1 MATINGTNGNNILN
15 GTSEDD
21 VIVSRGGADTVT
33 AGDGND
39 VIIIDVAPA
48 GSDTVD
54 GGAGIDIVVLDA
66 DYADFTISE
75 GTGTL
80 ILTGLDATTETLTNV
95 EQVVFNDQ
103 TIYIVGAGGY
113 PTIQAAVDAA
123 GPGGIILVTEGTYVE
138 QVDINGKTN
147 LTITAIDGADVTI
160 RAPADVVQNSTSSS
174 GRVNNAVVT
183 VENSTNVVIANITVD
198 GDGRANTVDGT
209 NAQYIGVLYRNASG
223 GLEDV
228 HVTGIRDPYPGGLTA
243 GGEPIVSGI
252 QRGVGVTVDN
262 DAPGMGDPL
271 LSFFME
277 GGSIS
282 DFQKNA
288 TVFNRA
294 ALTINGVTITG
305 GGAQT
310 INAQNGIQV
319 ANSTGTISNNII
331 TDIGYA
337 GTQVVYSGM
346 ILAFGNTDLDI
357 TGNTITGS
365 NVDSLDAKTVGIYVL
380 DFGPDNSGG
389 SITGNTISFVDS
401 AIDVSGDLGPETIL
415 ISGNSIT
422 DVDVTDPFAGGVSF
436 APNGSTNDVISGSD
450 AVDFLSGGAGTDTLS
465 GLGGNDVLD
474 GGTGS
479 DTLNGGLGLDTA
491 TYAGSV
497 ADYSYVIAY
506 DPSGFATGFSSV
518 THTAS
523 GDVDTLTSIEK
534 LQFGDAVLDLGAP
547 VQLLDADGDLIG
559 TFTTI
564 QGAVDAAGSVVGAVT
579 VLVNDGTYAES
590 VIIDRGDLTLRS
602 VNGRD
607 ATTITGVAGAALGT
621 IEIDPGVNN
630 VTIGGTGA
638 GFTIIG
644 LNGNGGIENA
654 AIYLQGA
661 HDNIDVLGN
670 DVVANGDAGLMGE
683 FGQNN
688 SNLLIDGNIFSG
700 QTFEGANPSGT
711 GFAQQFDIGN
721 NVPRQLVVLGSGNN
735 GAVGSNVVF
744 TNNQVTGTAGG
755 ISTTTGNPLGN
766 TLVTIDV
773 PGSTISGND
782 FSGNT
787 TGAGYAIRAR
797 SQDTDIENNS
807 LTGDTGGIFVNN
819 GGVPGTYGGNSFTG
833 TAGAD
838 VVFAMTDG
846 DDTVTTL
853 DGNDQIGTNGGN
865 DTIDAGAGNDIILAG
880 AGSDSIDGGADVDT
894 AVFSTALSA
903 SDVVVTTGPDGRI
916 TGFTSVVTGMDTDT
930 LTSIERLQFSDV
942 TLDLADPVQLFDADG
957 DLVGT
962 FDSIQDAID
971 AAGDGASIKISA
983 GTYTEQLTIDGKNGL
998 SISAFGDDVVEIVAP
1013 AVLAVNGTSTYYG
1026 DSVRAVIAVT
1036 GSTDV
1041 MISGVTVDGAFA
1053 GDTTPGSNGDELS
1066 GIAFLDSTGG
1076 IDGVTIE
1083 NVSNSTSGGLFGL
1096 QHGSGLFIDNTGPGD
1111 DEVSVTN
1118 STITGFQKTGALIV
1132 GADITFT
1139 GNTITG
1145 VGATSL
1151 TAQNGIQI
1159 AQSEGTVSNN
1169 TISGIGYTVPPMGTY
1184 FYSAGIIAYEPT
1196 GALAID
1202 GNTIT
1207 GVGTAGEFTAL
1218 DLSDTLGV
1226 EVSFQNNVI
1235 ADATNGIVAYSFF
1248 GDTFGLDANPNFTGT
1263 TFTNISG
1270 LGISFDPEL
1279 SFGAPFSTATA
1290 FNVTGSQFDDTLA
1303 GSDGDDTFAGGDGD
1317 DVLTGRDGSDTLD
1330 GGDGFDVAIFEGD
1343 AADYSFVATIGPD
1356 GFITGFTFVTE
1367 TASGDVDTL
1376 TSVETLTF
1384 GDGAVFSAD
1393 DDVQLFDDLGAFVGS
1408 YATIQAAVDAASD
1421 DYVIRVREGTYDE
1434 DVTVDVGVTIIGA
1447 FAGTAGSDGGRDA
1460 AAGTGETTAIGRW
1473 TITSATDVT
1482 IDGLRFV
1489 NDATTTGGG
1498 ASNPTLAIRSG
1509 GDSAGHSVTN
1519 SIFWSTVA
1527 GGANGVDD
1535 RAISTSVIGSGAI
1548 SITDNLISGTST
1560 GAFGTAAWGRGI
1572 WFDGGGVALTVDG
1585 NTTQSTRTAVN
1596 LDMTGAST
1604 ADVSN
1609 NSISNAGTF
1618 ISGGVDADGVTVA
1631 GNSITNVGTDFNFRN
1646 ISSDVTFD
1654 ASGAFAA
1661 VTPVDPANPGVD
1673 AVTILGGGG
1682 NDSFTGTDG
1691 ADVLDGNNL
1700 NLTAADN
1707 DTLTGGLGNDLLLGR
1722 GGNDTAGYSETV
1734 AVADIVAI
1742 ADANPLLAG
1751 DQAGWTV
1758 TTAGGTDNLVDIE
1771 AVSHAGGRI
1780 LLVGNGGYDTIQAAV
1795 DAANDGDTILVAA
1808 GTYTESVT
1816 IDVDVTLLGANH
1828 GVSGNDA
1835 RGAESVIA
1843 GTITLAD
1850 DGVTIDGFTIDGGG
1864 TLGSGIRGASSLST
1878 HSDITIDNNILTGQ
1892 TGQPILMGF
1901 GFGGGI
1907 GSSNWSVNDNLVTN
1921 ISGNNATG
1929 IVLFNITGLTLIG
1942 NTVDHDNAA
1951 FTGRRGI
1958 NLDGIV
1964 DGTITGN
1971 TVAEG
1976 GPTGTSWGIQI
1987 GMSDRAAS
1995 NLTVSDN
2002 TVTGSAL
2009 GIFTLS
2015 QRSITD
2021 LTISDNDVTGGTT
2034 GILVNGGGAVP
2045 VAPGTTFTN
2054 IVINGNTVDVTGD
2067 AIRVRDLHDAAA
2079 NGPIAFDTLT
2089 IEDNDVVNGLV
2100 RVGTDGDSLLN
2111 LSGTNLVEGDD
2122 GNDSVSVEGT
2132 GAVTF
2137 DAGDGNDNFVGAG
2150 ANDSFIGGEG
2160 DDVVTGG
2167 AGSDALDG
2175 GNGADTA
2182 RFDGA
2187 QSLYTV
2193 TATTGPDGRVTGFT
2207 SITDGTDT
2215 DTLTSIEILSFDN
2228 GATVIDLADAVQLFD
2243 DGGNI
2248 VGTFDTIQA
2257 AVDAA
2262 ADNYVIR
2269 VAAGSYD
2276 EDVTVDVGVTI
2287 IGAFAGTAG
2296 SDGGRDAAAGTGETT
2311 AIGRWTITSTTDV
2324 TIDGLRFV
2332 NDATTTGGGA
2342 SNPTLAIRTGGDSA
2356 GHSVTNSIFWST
2368 VAGGA
2373 NGVDDRAI
2381 STSVIGSGAISITDN
2396 LISGT
2401 SNGLFGTAAWGR
2413 GIWFDG
2419 GGVTLTVD
2427 GNTTQSTRT
2436 AVNVDLTGASTAD
2449 ISNNSFANA
2458 GTGVSVGVDADGLTL
2473 ADNDHSNVGSD
2484 FNFRNL
2490 TTDVTFDAGA
2500 AIDTVT
2506 PVDPA
2511 NDIVVVL
2518 GGTGSDM
2525 LTGTDGNDFIDGNN
2539 SSNQAAS
2546 DNDVLT
2552 GGLGDDVLLG
2562 KAGDDTLDGGNGSD
2576 ALNGGSGI
2584 DTANYTDTLATADV
2598 VAVADVDPV
2607 TAGDQ
2612 AGWTVTTAG
2621 GTDALQGVEI
2631 LSHAGGT
2638 IRLVGNGGYATIQAA
2653 VDASVDG
2660 DTILIAAGTYAED
2673 IDVDVGVTIVGANG
2687 GEAGTSMGRDA
2698 ANGVGETTIVG
2709 NWRITSTADVSIDGL
2724 RFVND
2729 ATTTGGPSSAPLW
2742 VLSGGTTGHS
2752 ISNSIFWSTISG
2764 AANDDRAIQVSPIA
2778 AGSVSITDNL
2788 ISGTQQALFST
2799 ASWGRGIWFDGGG
2812 VALTVDGNTISW
2824 ARTAINLDMSGTSTA
2839 TVSNNDLTNSGTG
2852 VSVGLDNDGVTLID
2866 NDISNVGTDFNFR
2879 NLTGNVVFDAG
2890 AAVAALTTGFATN
2903 DTVVVLTGSGNDTV
2917 TGTEFAD
2924 FIDGNNSPTAPTA
2937 VDTDTLSGLA
2947 GNDTIFGRAG
2957 NDVLNGGADNDTL
2970 DGGDGVDSLFGEDGT
2985 DTLTGGEGNDY
2996 LDGGTGADAMNG
3008 GNGDD
3013 TFIVDDMGDTTV
3025 GGAGRDTVRTSTAVW
3040 TLAADIE
3047 VLSANSA
3054 NALIGTGNALDNTI
3068 SGSVSGDT
3076 LTGLDGIDTI
3086 FGRAGNDTI
3095 IGGEG
3100 NDLLY
3105 GQENDDV
3112 LLGGNGNDY
3121 LEGGAGID
3129 IMIGGAGDDVYL
3141 ASDFGDVVA
3150 ELAGEGT
3157 DTVRAVN
3164 ANYTLSAN
3172 VEILQYFG
3180 TGNFIGYGNAEN
3192 NQVIG
3197 GNGNDFLYGIAGN
3210 DRLIGGSGNDYL
3222 DGGIGADT
3230 MNGGLGNDSY
3240 IVDDIGDV
3248 IGEGADQGTDTVQT
3262 TLANYNL
3269 TANVENLNYI
3279 GTGNFT
3285 GNGSAVANT
3294 IFTQGGNDIVNGLGG
3309 NDVISTRAGADV
3321 LNGGSGRD
3329 ILTGGADAD
3338 RFVFSS
3344 AADTAVGQADRITD
3358 FSSAQ
3363 GDLIDLSAIDAIAGG
3378 ANNAFTFIG
3387 SAAFSNV
3394 AGQLRVFTQSGNT
3407 FVVGDTNGDGVAD
3420 FQIQVD
3426 GIVPLVDTDFIL

>member
-1 MATINGTNGNNILN
+1 MATINGTNGNNVLT
-15 GTSEDD
+15 GTGQDD
-21 VIVSRGGADTVT
+21 VIVSRGGSDTIT
-33 AGDGND
+33 GGNGND
-39 VIIIDVAPA
+39 VIIIDTVPA

-66 DYADFTISE
+66 DYAAFTISQSS
-75 GTGTL
+75 GRL
-80 ILTGLDATTETLTNV
+80 ILTGLDATTESLINV
-95 EQVVFNDQ
+95 EQVVFNDL

-123 GPGGIILVTEGTYVE
+123 GPGAIILVTAGTYVE
-138 QVDINGKTN
+138 QVDINGKAD
-147 LTITAIDGADVTI
+147 LTITAVPGANVTI
-160 RAPADVVQNSTSSS
+160 QAPADLVQTATSTS
-174 GRVNNAVVT
+174 GRALNAVVT

-198 GDGRANTVDGT
+198 GAGAGNTVDGP
-209 NAQYIGVLYRNASG
+209 NANFVGVVYRNASG

-228 HVTGIRDPYPGGLTA
+228 DVIGVRDAYPGGTTV
-243 GGEPIVSGI
+243 GGEPIQSGN
-252 QRGVGVTVDN
+252 QRGVGVQVDN
-262 DAPGMGDPL
+262 DAPGMGNPL
-271 LSFFME
+271 LGFFMH

-294 ALTINGVTITG
+294 DLDIDGVTITG

-319 ANSTGTISNNII
+319 LNSTGTISNNII

-346 ILAFGNTDLDI
+346 ILAYGNTDLDI
-357 TGNTITGS
+357 TGNIITGS
-365 NVDSLDAKTVGIYVL
+365 NVDSSDAKTVGIYVL

-389 SITGNTISFVDS
+389 SITGNTISFVDVG
-401 AIDVSGDLGPETIL
+401 IDVSGDLGPDSIL

-422 DVDVTDPFAGGVSF
+422 DVDVADPFSAGVSF
-436 APNGSTNDVISGSD
+436 APNGSTNDSVSGSD
-450 AVDFLSGGAGTDTLS
+450 GIDFLSGGAGSDTLS
-465 GLGGNDVLD
+465 GLGGNDTLD
-474 GGTGS
+474 GGSGS
-479 DTLNGGLGLDTA
+479 DTLNGGGGTDTA
-491 TYAGSV
+491 VFAGSV
-497 ADYSYVIAY
+497 ADYSYVVAY
-506 DPSGFATGFSSV
+506 GPSGFATGFSSV

-523 GDVDTLTSIEK
+523 GDVDTLTSVEI
-534 LQFGDAVLDLGAP
+534 LQFGDATLDLGAP
-547 VQLLDADGDLIG
+547 VQLLDADGDLLG

-564 QGAVDAAGSVVGAVT
+564 QGAVDAAGAVSGAVT
-579 VLVNDGTYAES
+579 ILVNDGTYNEN

-607 ATTITGVAGAALGT
+607 ATTITGVAGGALGT

-630 VTIGGTGA
+630 VTIGGTGG
-638 GFTIIG
+638 GFTIVG
-644 LNGNGGIENA
+644 LNGNGAIENA

-661 HDNIDVLGN
+661 HDNIDVIGN

-711 GFAQQFDIGN
+711 GFAQQFDTGN

-735 GAVGSNVVF
+735 GAVGTNVVF

-773 PGSTISGND
+773 PNSVISNNA
-782 FSGNT
+782 FSGDT
-787 TGAGYAIRAR
+787 TGSGYAIRAR

-807 LTGDTGGIFVNN
+807 LTGDSGGIFVNN

-833 TAGAD
+833 TAGVD

-865 DTIDAGAGNDIILAG
+865 DTIDAGDGDDIILAG
-880 AGSDSIDGGADVDT
+880 AGSDSIDGGDGTDT
-894 AVFSTALSA
+894 AVYTTPVAA
-903 SDVVVTTGPDGRI
+903 SDLVVTSDADGRV
-916 TGFTSVVTGMDTDT
+916 TGFTSVVTGADTDT
-930 LTSIERLQFSDV
+930 LTGIERLQFSDV

-962 FDSIQDAID
+962 FDTIQAAID
-971 AAGDGASIKISA
+971 AAGDGATIRISA
-983 GTYTEQLTIDGKNGL
+983 GTYTEQLTVDGKIGL
-998 SISAFGDDVVEIVAP
+998 TITAFGDDVVEVIAP
-1013 AVLAVNGTSTYYG
+1013 ANLAVNGSSTYYG
-1026 DSVRAVIAVT
+1026 DNVRAVIAVT
-1036 GSTDV
+1036 DSANIT
-1041 MISGVTVDGAFA
+1041 ISGLIVDGAFA
-1053 GDTTPGSNGDELS
+1053 GDTTSGSNGDELS
-1066 GIAFLDSTGG
+1066 GIAFLNASGS
-1076 IDGVTIE
+1076 IDDVTIE
-1083 NVSNSTSGGLFGL
+1083 NVGNSTTGGLFGL
-1096 QHGSGLFIDNTGPGD
+1096 QHGSGLFIDNSGPGRND
-1111 DEVSVTN
+1111 VSVTD
-1118 STITGFQKTGALIV
+1118 STITDFQKTGALII
-1132 GADITFT
+1132 GADIVFT

-1145 VGATSL
+1145 VGATDL
-1151 TAQNGIQI
+1151 TAQNGIQV
-1159 AQSEGTVSNN
+1159 ALSQGTISNN
-1169 TISGIGYTVPPMGTY
+1169 SISGIGYTVPEGGAY
-1184 FYSAGIIAYEPT
+1184 FYSAGIIAYEPN
-1196 GALAID
+1196 GPLAID

-1207 GVGTAGEFTAL
+1207 GVGTAGEFTAF
-1218 DLSDTLGV
+1218 DLSDTQGV
-1226 EVSFQNNVI
+1226 AVSFQNNVI
-1235 ADATNGIVAYSFF
+1235 ADATNGIIAYTYA
-1248 GDTFGLDANPNFTGT
+1248 GGTLGLDANPDFTGT
-1263 TFTNISG
+1263 TFANISG
-1270 LGISFDPEL
+1270 IGISFDPEE

-1290 FNVTGSQFDDTLA
+1290 FSVTGTQFNDVLA
-1303 GSDGDDTFAGGDGD
+1303 GSDGDDTFIGGDGAD
-1317 DVLTGRDGSDTLD
+1317 EFTGRGGSDTLS
-1330 GGDGFDVAIFEGD
+1330 GGDGIDSAVYEGS
-1343 AADYSFVATIGPD
+1343 AGDYSFVATTD
-1356 GFITGFTFVTE
+1356 AAGFITGFTSVTDNL
-1367 TASGDVDTL
+1367 TGDVDTL
-1376 TSVETLTF
+1376 TSIETLEF
-1384 GDGAVFSAD
+1384 GDGTVFSIED
-1393 DDVQLFDDLGAFVGS
+1393 DIQLFDNLGAFVGTF
-1408 YATIQAAVDAASD
+1408 ATLQAAVDAASD
-1421 DYVIRVREGTYDE
+1421 DYVIRVRAGTYDE
-1434 DVTVDVGVTIIGA
+1434 DVTVDVGVTILGA
-1447 FAGTAGSDGGRDA
+1447 QRGVAGADGARDA
-1460 AAGTGETTAIGRW
+1460 ASGTGETTVIGRW

-1498 ASNPTLAIRSG
+1498 AANPILGIRTG
-1509 GDSAGHSVTN
+1509 GDASGHSITN

-1535 RAISTSVIGSGAI
+1535 RAISTSVIGGGAI

-1585 NTTQSTRTAVN
+1585 NTTQSTRTAIN
-1596 LDMTGAST
+1596 LDMTGSST
-1604 ADVSN
+1604 A
-1609 NSISNAGTF
+1609 SISDNLITNAGTF
-1618 ISGGVDADGVTVA
+1618 ISGGVDVDGVSLVD
-1631 GNSITNVGTDFNFRN
+1631 NDLSNVGTDFNFRN
-1646 ISSDVTFD
+1646 ISSDVVFD
-1654 ASGAFAA
+1654 ASTAIDTIA
-1661 VTPVDPANPGVD
+1661 PVNPGVD

-1682 NDSFTGTDG
+1682 NDRFTGTDG

-1707 DTLTGGLGNDLLLGR
+1707 DTLIGGLGNDLLLGR
-1722 GGNDTAGYSETV
+1722 GGNDTAGYTETV
-1734 AVADIVAI
+1734 TIADIVAV
-1742 ADANPLLAG
+1742 ADANPLVAG

-1771 AVSHAGGRI
+1771 AISHAGGRI
-1780 LLVGNGGYDTIQAAV
+1780 LLVGNGGFDTIQAAV

-1808 GTYTESVT
+1808 GTYTENVT

-1828 GVSGNDA
+1828 GVSGNDP
-1835 RGAESVIA
+1835 RGAETVIA
-1843 GTITLAD
+1843 GTITLAAN
-1850 DGVTIDGFTIDGGG
+1850 GITVDGFTVDGGG
-1864 TLGSGIRGASSLST
+1864 TLGSAIRGAGSLST
-1878 HSDITIDNNILTGQ
+1878 HSDISIDNNILTGQ

-1921 ISGNNATG
+1921 ISGSNATG
-1929 IVLFNITGLTLIG
+1929 IVLFNITGLTLTG
-1942 NTVDHDNAA
+1942 NVVDHDNSA

-1976 GPTGTSWGIQI
+1976 GPAGTSWGIQI
-1987 GMSDRAAS
+1987 GMSDRAVS
-1995 NLTVSDN
+1995 NLTVTGN

-2021 LTISDNDVTGGTT
+2021 LTISDNAVSGGTN
-2034 GILVNGGGAVP
+2034 GIVINSGGALP
-2045 VAPGTTFTN
+2045 VAAGTTFTN
-2054 IVINGNTVDVTGD
+2054 IVITDNSVDVTGD

-2089 IEDNDVVNGLV
+2089 IQDNVIVSGLV

-2111 LSGTNLVEGDD
+2111 LSGTNIVEGGD
-2122 GNDSVSVEGT
+2122 GNDSVSVEGS

-2137 DAGDGNDNFVGAG
+2137 DAGDGNDSFVGAG

-2167 AGSDALDG
+2167 AGSDSLDG
-2175 GNGADTA
+2175 GNGTDTA
-2182 RFDGA
+2182 RFAGL
-2187 QSLYTV
+2187 QSAYTV
-2193 TATTGPDGRVTGFT
+2193 TVTTGPDGRVTGFT

-2228 GATVIDLADAVQLFD
+2228 GATVIDLADPIQLFD
-2243 DGGNI
+2243 AGGHI

-2262 ADNYVIR
+2262 ADDYVIR
-2269 VAAGSYD
+2269 VAAGTYD

-2287 IGAFAGTAG
+2287 IGARAGVAG
-2296 SDGGRDAAAGTGETT
+2296 ADGTRDAAAGTGETT
-2311 AIGRWTITSTTDV
+2311 VIGRWTITSATDA

-2342 SNPTLAIRTGGDSA
+2342 GNPILAIRTGGDSA

-2381 STSVIGSGAISITDN
+2381 SISPIASGAIGITDN

-2401 SNGLFGTAAWGR
+2401 SSGLFGTAAWGR

-2419 GGVTLTVD
+2419 GGVALTID

-2436 AVNVDLTGASTAD
+2436 AVNLDMSGASTAD
-2449 ISNNSFANA
+2449 VTNNSFTNA
-2458 GTGVSVGVDADGLTL
+2458 GTAISLGVDTDGVTIT
-2473 ADNDHSNVGSD
+2473 DNDLTNVGTD

-2490 TTDVTFDAGA
+2490 TTDVTFDAST

-2506 PVDPA
+2506 PADPA
-2511 NDIVVVL
+2511 NDTVVIL
-2518 GGTGSDM
+2518 GGTGNDR
-2525 LTGTDGNDFIDGNN
+2525 LTGTAGNDIIDGNN
-2539 SSNQAAS
+2539 SANQAAS

-2552 GGLGDDVLLG
+2552 GGLGNDVLLG
-2562 KAGDDTLDGGNGSD
+2562 RAGDDRLDGGDGDD
-2576 ALNGGSGI
+2576 ALNGGSGL
-2584 DTANYTDTLATADV
+2584 DTAVYSGTIAAANV
-2598 VAVADVDPV
+2598 VAAADVDPV
-2607 TAGDQ
+2607 TVGNQ

-2621 GTDALQGVEI
+2621 GTDSLQGVEVI
-2631 LSHAGGT
+2631 SHAGGT

-2660 DTILIAAGTYAED
+2660 DVILVAAGTYAED
-2673 IDVDVGVTIVGANG
+2673 VDVDVGVRIIGANG
-2687 GEAGTSMGRDA
+2687 GELGTDAGRDA
-2698 ANGVGETTIVG
+2698 ANGVGETTIIG
-2709 NWRITSTADVSIDGL
+2709 NWRITATANVTIDGV

-2729 ATTTGGPSSAPLW
+2729 ATTTGGPSNAPLW
-2742 VLSGGTTGHS
+2742 VLTGGTTGHS
-2752 ISNSIFWSTISG
+2752 ITNSIFWSTIAG

-2778 AGSVSITDNL
+2778 SGAVSITGNL
-2788 ISGTQQALFST
+2788 ISGTQQAMFGT

-2824 ARTAINLDMSGTSTA
+2824 ARTAINLDMAGTSTA
-2839 TVSNNDLTNSGTG
+2839 TVSNNDLINSGTG
-2852 VSVGLDNDGVTLID
+2852 VSVGNDTDGLTLID
-2866 NDISNVGTDFNFR
+2866 NDVSNLGTDFNFR
-2879 NLTGNVVFDAG
+2879 NLTSNVLFNAEV
-2890 AAVAALTTGFATN
+2890 AVGALTAGFGAN
-2903 DTVVVLTGSGNDTV
+2903 DTVVILTGSGNDTV
-2917 TGTEFAD
+2917 IGTSGAD
-2924 FIDGNNSPTAPTA
+2924 YIDGNNHPTQGATA
-2937 VDTDTLSGLA
+2937 DVDTLSGMG
-2947 GNDTIFGRAG
+2947 GNDVIFGRAG

-2970 DGGDGVDSLFGEDGT
+2970 DGGDGNDQLYGESGIDSLI
-2985 DTLTGGEGNDY
+2985 GGEGNDT
-2996 LDGGTGADAMNG
+2996 LDGGTGADIMNG

-3013 TFIVDDMGDTTV
+3013 TFFVDDLGDVTI

-3040 TLAADIE
+3040 TLAADVE
-3047 VLSANSA
+3047 VLSAIGPGG
-3054 NALIGTGNALDNTI
+3054 LIGTGNALDNTL
-3068 SGSVSGDT
+3068 SGSISSDT

-3086 FGRAGNDTI
+3086 FGRAGNDTL

-3100 NDLLY
+3100 NDVLY

-3121 LEGGAGID
+3121 LEGGVGID

-3141 ASDFGDVVA
+3141 VSDFGDVVA

-3157 DTVRAVN
+3157 DTVRAIN
-3164 ANYTLSAN
+3164 SNYTLSAN
-3172 VEILQYFG
+3172 IEILQYFG
-3180 TGNFIGYGNAEN
+3180 TGNFTGYGNSEN

-3197 GNGNDFLYGIAGN
+3197 GNGNDFLYGIEGN
-3210 DRLIGGSGNDYL
+3210 DRLIGGNGNDYL

-3230 MNGGLGNDSY
+3230 MNGGQGNDAY
-3240 IVDDIGDV
+3240 IVDNIGDV
-3248 IGEGADQGTDTVQT
+3248 VSEAANEGADTVQT
-3262 TLANYNL
+3262 TLL
-3269 TANVENLNYI
+3269 TYTLTNNVENLNYT

-3285 GNGSAVANT
+3285 GNGNALANT
-3294 IFTQGGNDIVNGLGG
+3294 FFTQGGNDIVNGMGG

-3321 LNGGSGRD
+3321 LNGGAGRD

-3338 RFVFSS
+3338 RFVFS
-3344 AADTAVGQADRITD
+3344 ATGDTAVGQADRITD
-3358 FSSAQ
+3358 FSRAQ

-3378 ANNAFTFIG
+3378 ANDAFSFIG
-3387 SAAFSNV
+3387 NASFSSV
-3394 AGQLRVFTQSGNT
+3394 AGQLRVYTSGSNT
-3407 FVVGDTNGDGVAD
+3407 MIEGDVNGDGIAD

-3426 GIVPLVDTDFIL
+3426 GVVPLVGSDFIL

>member
-1 MATINGTNGNNILN
+1 MATINGTNGNNNLIG
-15 GTSEDD
+15 GTEDD
-21 VIVSRGGADTVT
+21 VIVARGGADNLEG
-33 AGDGND
+33 GDGND
-39 VIIIDVAPA
+39 VIIVDTAPA

-66 DYADFTISE
+66 DYDSFTVSE
-75 GTGTL
+75 GAGTL
-80 ILTGLDATTETLTNV
+80 VLTGLDATTETLINV

-123 GPGGIILVTEGTYVE
+123 GPGGIILVTAGTYVE

-147 LTITAIDGADVTI
+147 LTITAVPGADVTI
-160 RAPADVVQNSTSSS
+160 QAPADVVQNSTSSS
-174 GRVNNAVVT
+174 GRANNAVVT
-183 VENSTNVVIANITVD
+183 VEDSTNIVIANITVD
-198 GDGRANTVDGT
+198 GDGRANTVDGA
-209 NAQYIGVLYRNASG
+209 NAQYLGVVYRNASG
-223 GLEDV
+223 GLDNV
-228 HVTGIRDPYPGGLTA
+228 DVTGIRDPYAGGVTV
-243 GGEPIVSGI
+243 GGEPIVSGN
-252 QRGVGVTVDN
+252 QRGVGVSVDN
-262 DAPGMGDPL
+262 DAPTMGNPL
-271 LSFFME
+271 LTFFME
-277 GGSIS
+277 GGSIT

-288 TVFNRA
+288 TVFSRA
-294 ALTINGVTITG
+294 DLTINGVTITG

-319 ANSTGTISNNII
+319 SNSTGTISNNIV
-331 TDIGYA
+331 TEIGYA
-337 GTQVVYSGM
+337 GPQVVYSGM

-357 TGNTITGS
+357 TGNTITGT
-365 NVDSLDAKTVGIYVL
+365 NNDTLDAQTVGIFVL

-401 AIDVSGDLGPETIL
+401 AIDVSGDLGPDSIL
-415 ISGNSIT
+415 ISGNTIT
-422 DVDVTDPFAGGVSF
+422 DIDVTDPFAGGVSF
-436 APNGSTNDVISGSD
+436 APNGVTNDTVSGSD
-450 AVDFLSGGAGTDTLS
+450 AVDFLFGGAGTDTLS
-465 GLGGNDVLD
+465 GLGGNDLLD

-479 DTLNGGLGLDTA
+479 DTLDGGMGIDTA
-491 TYAGSV
+491 SYTGSI
-497 ADYSYVIAY
+497 ADYNYVIAY

-523 GDVDTLTSIEK
+523 GDVDTLTSVEI
-534 LQFGDAVLDLGAP
+534 LTFGDATLDLGAP

-579 VLVNDGTYAES
+579 VLVNDGNYTES

-607 ATTITGVAGAALGT
+607 ATTITGVAGAALGA
-621 IEIDPGVNN
+621 IEIDPGANN

-638 GFTIIG
+638 GFTIVG
-644 LNGNGGIENA
+644 LNGNGAIENA

-661 HDNIDVLGN
+661 HDGITIVGN
-670 DVVANGDAGLMGE
+670 DVVANGDVGLLGE
-683 FGQNN
+683 FGVNN

-700 QTFEGANPSGT
+700 QTFTGPNPEGGPSFNPG
-711 GFAQQFDIGN
+711 QFDIGN
-721 NVPRQLVVLGSGNN
+721 NYPRQLVVLGSGNN
-735 GAVGSNVVF
+735 GAVGTNVVF

-755 ISTTTGNPLGN
+755 ISTTTGLPFGN

-773 PGSTISGND
+773 PNSVISNNE
-782 FSGNT
+782 FTGNT
-787 TGAGYAIRAR
+787 TGNGYAIRAR

-807 LTGDTGGIFVNN
+807 LTGDSAGILVNN
-819 GGVPGTYGGNSFTG
+819 GGVPGTYAGNSFTG

-865 DTIDAGAGNDIILAG
+865 DTIDAGAGDDIVLAG
-880 AGSDSIDGGADVDT
+880 TGSDSIDGGDGIDT
-894 AVFSTALSA
+894 AVFSTALSG
-903 SDVVVTTGPDGRI
+903 SDLVVVSDADGRV
-916 TGFTSVVTGMDTDT
+916 TGFTSVTTGADTDT
-930 LTSIERLQFSDV
+930 LTSVERLQFSDA

-998 SISAFGDDVVEIVAP
+998 SISSFGDDVVEIVAP
-1013 AVLAVNGTSTYYG
+1013 ATIAVNGTSTYYG

-1041 MISGVTVDGAFA
+1041 TISGLTVDGAFA
-1053 GDTTPGSNGDELS
+1053 GDTSPGSNGDELS

-1076 IDGVTIE
+1076 IDDVTIE
-1083 NVSNSTSGGLFGL
+1083 NVGNSTSGGLFGL
-1096 QHGSGLFIDNTGPGD
+1096 QHGSGLFVDNTGPGD
-1111 DEVSVTN
+1111 DDVSVTN
-1118 STITGFQKTGALIV
+1118 STITGFQKTGALVV
-1132 GADITFT
+1132 GADIVFT

-1145 VGATSL
+1145 VGATGL

-1159 AQSEGTVSNN
+1159 AQSQGTVSGN

-1196 GALAID
+1196 GALAMD

-1290 FNVTGSQFDDTLA
+1290 FNVTGSQFDDVLA
-1303 GSDGDDTFAGGDGD
+1303 GSDGDDTFVGGDGAD
-1317 DVLTGRDGSDTLD
+1317 EFTGRGGSDTLTGGDGSDT
-1330 GGDGFDVAIFEGD
+1330 ANYEGD
-1343 AADYSFVATIGPD
+1343 AADYTFTADVDAAGFV
-1356 GFITGFTFVTE
+1356 TGFTSVTD
-1367 TASGDVDTL
+1367 TATGDVDTL
-1376 TSVETLTF
+1376 SSIESLEF
-1384 GDGAVFSAD
+1384 GDGAVFSVD
-1393 DDVQLFDDLGAFVGS
+1393 DDVQLFDGNGDFAGS
-1408 YATIQAAVDAASD
+1408 FATIQAAIDAASD
-1421 DYVIRVREGTYDE
+1421 GFTIRARAGTYAE
-1434 DVTVDVGVTIIGA
+1434 ALTVDV
-1447 FAGTAGSDGGRDA
+1447 
-1460 AAGTGETTAIGRW
+1460 
-1473 TITSATDVT
+1473 DVT
-1482 IDGLRFV
+1482 IV
-1489 NDATTTGGG
+1489 
-1498 ASNPTLAIRSG
+1498 
-1509 GDSAGHSVTN
+1509 
-1519 SIFWSTVA
+1519 
-1527 GGANGVDD
+1527 GANGGIAGNGVRGAETIVTGAVSITADGVTLD
-1535 RAISTSVIGSGAI
+1535 GLTLSGEFTPAGAPWPVGIYIVANDASIVNSVVTTDSETVVAAILTGSVTGLDVGDNLFEGYPIGAYVSGPATTGSVHDNLFQGEWDAGNPTVFAGMGNGVNSESSALTITGNTFDALYAGTIQVLASDPATLDVNTIVFDNILTDNRDQTPVNIFPNGTVTSVIG
-1548 SITDNLISGTST
+1548 TDLAEDFNGDQVA
-1560 GAFGTAAWGRGI
+1560 GGRAFT
-1572 WFDGGGVALTVDG
+1572 FDG
-1585 NTTQSTRTAVN
+1585 N
-1596 LDMTGAST
+1596 
-1604 ADVSN
+1604 
-1609 NSISNAGTF
+1609 
-1618 ISGGVDADGVTVA
+1618 
-1631 GNSITNVGTDFNFRN
+1631 
-1646 ISSDVTFD
+1646 
-1654 ASGAFAA
+1654 
-1661 VTPVDPANPGVD
+1661 
-1673 AVTILGGGG
+1673 GG
-1682 NDSFTGTDG
+1682 NDRLFG
-1691 ADVLDGNNL
+1691 AELDD
-1700 NLTAADN
+1700 A
-1707 DTLTGGLGNDLLLGR
+1707 LTGGTGDDQLY
-1722 GGNDTAGYSETV
+1722 GGNGVDTAVFADTV
-1734 AVADIVAI
+1734 SIDDLTNL
-1742 ADANPLLAG
+1742 ADANPFDAG

-1758 TTAGGTDNLVDIE
+1758 ASGTEGSDSLDNVEI
-1771 AVSHAGGRI
+1771 VSHAGGRI
-1780 LLVGNGGYDTIQAAV
+1780 LLVGNGGFDSIQAAV
-1795 DAANDGDTILVAA
+1795 DAASDGDTILVAA
-1808 GTYTESVT
+1808 GTYTENVT

-1828 GVSGNDA
+1828 GVSGNDM
-1835 RGAESVIA
+1835 RGAETVIA
-1843 GTITLAD
+1843 GTVTLAD
-1850 DGVTIDGFTIDGGG
+1850 DGITIDGFTIDGGG

-1907 GSSNWSVNDNLVTN
+1907 GSTGWSVNDNLVTN

-1929 IVLFNITGLTLIG
+1929 IVLFNITGLTLTG

-1951 FTGRRGI
+1951 FSGRRGI

-2054 IVINGNTVDVTGD
+2054 IVITGNTVDVTGD

-2100 RVGTDGDSLLN
+2100 RVGTDGDGLLN
-2111 LSGTNLVEGDD
+2111 LSGTNVVEGDD

-2137 DAGDGNDNFVGAG
+2137 DAGDGNDSFVGAG

-2167 AGSDALDG
+2167 AGSDTLDG
-2175 GNGADTA
+2175 GIGTDTA
-2182 RFDGA
+2182 RFDGP

-2193 TATTGPDGRVTGFT
+2193 TATTGPDGRVTGFS

-2342 SNPTLAIRTGGDSA
+2342 SNPTLGIRTGGDSA

-2401 SNGLFGTAAWGR
+2401 STGAFGTAAWGR

-2419 GGVTLTVD
+2419 GGVALTVD

-2436 AVNVDLTGASTAD
+2436 AVNVDLTGSSTAD
-2449 ISNNSFANA
+2449 ISNNSFTNA
-2458 GTGVSVGVDADGLTL
+2458 GTGVSVGVDADGLAL
-2473 ADNDHSNVGSD
+2473 ADNDLTNVGSD

-2490 TTDVTFDAGA
+2490 TTDVTFDASA

-2506 PVDPA
+2506 PADPA

-2518 GGTGSDM
+2518 GGTGSDT

-2539 SSNQAAS
+2539 SGNQAAS

-2552 GGLGDDVLLG
+2552 GGLGNDVLLG
-2562 KAGDDTLDGGNGSD
+2562 KAGDDTLDGGDGDDS
-2576 ALNGGSGI
+2576 LSGGSGI
-2584 DTANYTDTLATADV
+2584 DTAIFSETLASADV
-2598 VAVADVDPV
+2598 VAVADVDPL

-2638 IRLVGNGGYATIQAA
+2638 IRLVGNGGYATIQEA

-2660 DTILIAAGTYAED
+2660 DTILIAAGSYAED
-2673 IDVDVGVTIVGANG
+2673 VIVDVGVTIVGANG
-2687 GEAGTSMGRDA
+2687 GEAGSDVGRDA
-2698 ANGVGETTIVG
+2698 AGGVGETTIIG
-2709 NWRITSTADVSIDGL
+2709 NWRITASADVAIDGL

-2729 ATTTGGPSSAPLW
+2729 ATTTGGPGN
-2742 VLSGGTTGHS
+2742 VLLGVLTGGTTGHS
-2752 ISNSIFWSTISG
+2752 ITNSIFWSTISG

-2788 ISGTQQALFST
+2788 ISGTQQSMFGS
-2799 ASWGRGIWFDGGG
+2799 ASWGRAIWFDGGG

-2852 VSVGLDNDGVTLID
+2852 VSVGVDTDGVTLLD
-2866 NDISNVGTDFNFR
+2866 NDVSNLGTDFNFR
-2879 NLTGNVVFDAG
+2879 NLTSNVVFDAG
-2890 AAVAALTTGFATN
+2890 AAVAALTAGFATN
-2903 DTVVVLTGSGNDTV
+2903 DTVVVLGGSGNDTV

-2924 FIDGNNSPTAPTA
+2924 FIDGNNHPTLSATA
-2937 VDTDTLSGLA
+2937 DVDTLSGLA
-2947 GNDTIFGRAG
+2947 GNDTIFGRFG

-2970 DGGDGVDSLFGEDGT
+2970 DGGDGVDTLFGEDGT
-2985 DTLTGGEGNDY
+2985 DSLTGGEGNDF

-3013 TFIVDDMGDTTV
+3013 VFIVDDFGDTTV
-3025 GGAGRDTVRTSTAVW
+3025 GGAGRDTVRTSTAAW

-3047 VLSANSA
+3047 VLAANSA

-3068 SGSVSGDT
+3068 SGSISADT
-3076 LTGLDGIDTI
+3076 LSGLDGIDTI

-3105 GQENDDV
+3105 GQENDDT
-3112 LLGGNGNDY
+3112 LIGGNGNDY
-3121 LEGGAGID
+3121 LEGGAGLD
-3129 IMIGGAGDDVYL
+3129 IMIGGAGDDIYL
-3141 ASDFGDVVA
+3141 ASDFGDLVA
-3150 ELAGEGT
+3150 EQSGEGI

-3172 VEILQYFG
+3172 VENLQYFG
-3180 TGNFIGYGNAEN
+3180 TGNFIGYGNTEN

-3210 DRLIGGSGNDYL
+3210 DRVIGGSGNDYL
-3222 DGGIGADT
+3222 DGGIGADN
-3230 MNGGLGNDSY
+3230 MSGGLGNDSY

-3248 IGEGADQGTDTVQT
+3248 VGELVDQGTDTVQT
-3262 TLANYNL
+3262 TLASYSL

-3294 IFTQGGNDIVNGLGG
+3294 IFTQGGNDIVNGLAG
-3309 NDVISTRAGADV
+3309 NDVISTRAGTDV
-3321 LNGGSGRD
+3321 INGGAGRD
-3329 ILTGGADAD
+3329 IMTGGADAD

-3363 GDLIDLSAIDAIAGG
+3363 GDLIDLSAIDAINGG

-3387 SAAFSNV
+3387 SGAFTNV

-3426 GIVPLVDTDFIL
+3426 GIVPLTGTDFIL